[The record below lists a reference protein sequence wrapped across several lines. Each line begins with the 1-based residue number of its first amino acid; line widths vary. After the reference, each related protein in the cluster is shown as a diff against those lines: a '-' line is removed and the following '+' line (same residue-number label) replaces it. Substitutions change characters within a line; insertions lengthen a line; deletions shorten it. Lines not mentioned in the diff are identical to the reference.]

1 MSNEKIDINRIIKDK
16 KRELIEKELE
26 AERAAAKSAEA
37 EEKEAEPAPV
47 LPAEEVK
54 AEEVKKEGDKTTE
67 EVKEK
72 PKQGP
77 APVAEEEKKK
87 PQEKP
92 VKETIAADRSKTY
105 INPEFLNSGDRRRTG
120 GLQGERKFPP
130 RGEGSRQSGFEKRPG
145 QGGRIQP
152 VMPTPIPAGGGKSPA
167 DKKKKSSFYLFLVC
181 GEVQSV
187 KKGKFGTFFCD
198 HSL

>member
-1 MSNEKIDINRIIKDK
+1 MSNEKIDINRIIKDIADVLGAKVAPLVMDIKEKRSGIPALAEKIKDK

-72 PKQGP
+72 PKQEP
-77 APVAEEEKKK
+77 APVAEE
-87 PQEKP
+87 
-92 VKETIAADRSKTY
+92 
-105 INPEFLNSGDRRRTG
+105 NPSRRLSRRTG
-120 GLQGERKFPP
+120 P
-130 RGEGSRQSGFEKRPG
+130 RHISIR
-145 QGGRIQP
+145 
-152 VMPTPIPAGGGKSPA
+152 
-167 DKKKKSSFYLFLVC
+167 SF
-181 GEVQSV
+181 
-187 KKGKFGTFFCD
+187 
-198 HSL
+198 